1 MEPGAGKLREKKSF
15 KNKTFWGS
23 QKVARGHF
31 WGVISALF
39 LKAYFSIF
47 WGVPKPRFLTTP
59 PMKIALLRL
68 REGPPKGVQK
78 EPFLGSLSGPPK
90 PVRGGSPRG
99 QNAKN
104 CTFGSKTLPRES
116 FCQGLPGGS
125 LGIPGSPLERLRIA
139 LYILKKLRNSRS
151 TASAA

>member
-1 MEPGAGKLREKKSF
+1 MLNFKSF
-15 KNKTFWGS
+15 KNETFWGS
-23 QKVARGHF
+23 QKSRPGPLLGGHF
-31 WGVISALF
+31 GSF
-39 LKAYFSIF
+39 FKAYFYIF
-47 WGVPKPRFLTTP
+47 FGVPKPRFFITTT
-59 PMKIALLRL
+59 MKYALLRL

-116 FCQGLPGGS
+116 FCQRLPGGS
-125 LGIPGSPLERLRIA
+125 LGIPGGPLERLRNA
-139 LYILKKLRNSRS
+139 LYILKIFKNSRS
-151 TASAA
+151 AASAA